1 MPTVRLTWTDPN
13 SGAAQE
19 DEIRVYRDTAPFDA
33 ETLPAVLDTLA
44 ADEVTY
50 DDTTALSGT
59 SYWYAVA
66 MVKDGVEK
74 LAFTTEVEIIGVG
87 GLSYSVLVPSGTVG
101 SNLTGFPVPIDL
113 SMMPS
118 SFWSNVR
125 SDGGNLRAYM
135 PDGTTLIPIDV
146 TYIHTGRELG
156 RAVVRR
162 DLLAASDTEIIL
174 TLLDPATTGLGV
186 TDTNGR
192 NAVWAGYEVVIMY
205 PETVNRTGDVYT
217 RYTGEVAFSEWKRT
231 DYFDMT
237 GNPHQG
243 LAVDTSG
250 NLVTIDTNYL
260 RRSTQSAVNTVL
272 ASNSDPVGAVKT
284 ATGNTNLNHLS
295 DGCIIAGELWVP
307 CNEYPVVSSHDEY
320 LCVFNLTTLAL
331 DRFYNVSA
339 QSRHHS
345 SLCYRADIGEIIA
358 TDYNNGA
365 SLLRYNTSGT
375 YLGAITLSSTINKPQ
390 GIEVVEGVFYIS
402 AEDFTINAPI
412 YEVAFDGT
420 RLGTVFINPQGGDNE
435 GISYNPTTKVL
446 YHMDGDG
453 DMTVLQKVDA
463 IADWS
468 RLHYDQHWETYP
480 RSTVWS
486 MGASVH
492 WLYLTGDLQQG
503 FLSMANGATSSQ
515 RATAAY
521 RGATNRL
528 ALWNSTDSW
537 VESDIDLAYKSQFR
551 LGVQHDG
558 TTQRRLFYNGILKAT
573 DNTISARPTGSGSN
587 MDFVINASDT
597 SAGEEGEAYYQYLW
611 ARNDYVSADWMAADA
626 LVMNSPASFYTITEL

>member
-1 MPTVRLTWTDPN
+1 MRIYPGTTVDYEF
-13 SGAAQE
+13 A
-19 DEIRVYRDTAPFDA
+19 
-33 ETLPAVLDTLA
+33 TL
-44 ADEVTY
+44 
-50 DDTTALSGT
+50 
-59 SYWYAVA
+59 
-66 MVKDGVEK
+66 
-74 LAFTTEVEIIGVG
+74 G
-87 GLSYSVLVPSGTVG
+87 GLGYTGTLNDRQFAALRAEGLTGSLPDMFGQFDGTLGGGVSGFIVNVPSGKVTAD
-101 SNLTGFPVPIDL
+101 LTNFTAPIDL
-113 SMMPS
+113 SLIDATRKAE
-118 SFWSNVR
+118 FWAAVR
-125 SDGGNLRAYM
+125 SDGGNIRAYAA
-135 PDGTTLIPIDV
+135 DGVTQIPMDL
-146 TYIHTGRELG
+146 TYIHKTRQLG
-156 RAVVRR
+156 RLVVKTN
-162 DLLAASDTEIIL
+162 LLTASDNSIVL
-174 TLLDPATTGLGV
+174 KVLDAATTGLAV
-186 TDTNGR
+186 TDPYGR
-192 NAVWAGYEVVIMY
+192 NAVWDGYEVVIMY

-217 RYTGEVAFSEWKRT
+217 RAANEVPFSEWKRT
-231 DYFDMT
+231 DYFAMT

-260 RRSTQSAVNTVL
+260 RRSTQAAVNTVL
-272 ASNSDPVGAVKT
+272 ASNADPVGAVKT

-331 DRFYNVSA
+331 ERFYNVSA

-365 SLLRYNTSGT
+365 SLLRYDTSGT
-375 YLGAITLSSTINKPQ
+375 YLGAVTLSSTINKPQ

-402 AEDFTINAPI
+402 AENWTSNAPI

-420 RLGTVFINPQGGDNE
+420 RNGVVFINPQNGDNE

-446 YHMDGDG
+446 YHMDADG

-492 WLYLTGDLQQG
+492 WLDLTGDLQQG

-515 RATAAY
+515 RATVAF
-521 RGATNRL
+521 RTGTDRL

-537 VESDIDLAYKSQFR
+537 LETDIDLNYKSQFR
-551 LGVQHDG
+551 VSAQHDG
-558 TTQRRLFYNGILKAT
+558 TTQRRIFYNGILKAT
-573 DNTISARPTGSGSN
+573 DNTIAAQPSGAGTN
-587 MDFVINASDT
+587 MDFVVNASDT
-597 SAGEEGEAYYQYLW
+597 SAGEDGEAYYQYLW
-611 ARNDYVSADWMAADA
+611 ARNDYVSEAWMAADA
-626 LVMNSPASFYTITEL
+626 AFMNDPASMYTIT